1 MEMQLTKVLYRGLLS
16 SAGYIILALLVIVN
30 ITFYKFL
37 ESDYQSAT
45 KAHNKAFSVIT
56 AHADESQVKA
66 YVSKLSTETRL
77 VKNWNIIDKSNK
89 IGSEEAI
96 FLAKSPSVYLF
107 ESEQQYLLVTHAT
120 FLALNMKSLI
130 IFNFLFAVTCLLS
143 ITLTQRRLFKY
154 WRVLIQLETW
164 ASRQAKDDN
173 FKFFITTE
181 DFHLVN
187 TVRRLNQQRIQA
199 KKGGQEIDHMIRS
212 QTFLDKLTGL
222 GNRRY
227 FDNRLEALLQEEGDV
242 NGAVFFI
249 HFAPLDKLR
258 TLQGKRATSHYVKNY
273 ASLLTPYLDDIQQ
286 SIVARLSY
294 SEFAI
299 LIPYGDQTLVEK
311 IASELVDKSERFA
324 LPNNLDQGRAC
335 YIGVK
340 MFNQTETPF
349 HILAE
354 ADLALR
360 AAQLQGP
367 SSWFMY
373 ESNNLPISE
382 VKGSVRWRIALNK
395 ALEQNNFLLDLK
407 PVLDFNGNVMQY
419 EANVKMIDEEEKL
432 ISSNIFMPM
441 ARKSGVIKEIDKVA
455 LSLVTEELKHQ
466 DSSKISVKIHIDS
479 LLDRDF
485 DLWLVKF
492 LKKHVKNMPRV
503 ILEIS
508 EFDLTHNVKKVRQL
522 LKIVKRYKGNVMVSQ
537 VGLYVVDLGYLNHIE
552 VDSLKLHHSITGLVL
567 NNSDNQLF
575 IRSLVGVANAQKQ
588 QVIATGLDSEMQIER
603 LKKLGV
609 DAYQRN

>member
-1 MEMQLTKVLYRGLLS
+1 MQLTKVLYRGLLS
-16 SAGYIILALLVIVN
+16 SAGYIILALLLIVN

-37 ESDYQSAT
+37 ESDYQSAV
-45 KAHNKAFSVIT
+45 KAHNKAFGVI
-56 AHADESQVKA
+56 AEHVDESQIKA
-66 YVSKLSTETRL
+66 HVSKLSKDTRL
-77 VKNWNIIDKSNK
+77 VKNWNVIDKSNK
-89 IGSEEAI
+89 TGVEEAV
-96 FLAKSPSVYLF
+96 FLAKSSTVNLF
-107 ESEQQYLLVTHAT
+107 ESEQHYLLVSFAS
-120 FLALNMKSLI
+120 LLEMNLKPLI

-258 TLQGKRATSHYVKNY
+258 ILQGKRATSHYVKNY

-299 LIPYGDQTLVEK
+299 LIPYVDQALVEK

-324 LPNNLDQGRAC
+324 LPNNLDQGRVC

-441 ARKSGVIKEIDKVA
+441 ARKSGVIKEIDKAA
-455 LSLVTEELKHQ
+455 LSLVTEELKHL
-466 DSSKISVKIHIDS
+466 DTSKISVRIHIDS

-492 LKKHVKNMPRV
+492 LKKHVKNMPQV
-503 ILEIS
+503 IIEIS

-522 LKIVKRYKGNVMVSQ
+522 LKIVKRYQGNVMVSQ
-537 VGLYVVDLGYLNHIE
+537 VGLYVVDLGYLNHID

-575 IRSLVGVANAQKQ
+575 VRSLVGVANAQKQ

-603 LKKLGV
+603 LRTLGV

>member
-1 MEMQLTKVLYRGLLS
+1 MQLTKVLYRGLLS

-299 LIPYGDQTLVEK
+299 LIPYVDQALVEK

-441 ARKSGVIKEIDKVA
+441 ARKSGVIKEIDKAA
-455 LSLVTEELKHQ
+455 LNLVTEELKHQ
-466 DSSKISVKIHIDS
+466 DTSKISVKIHIDS
-479 LLDRDF
+479 LLERDF

-575 IRSLVGVANAQKQ
+575 VRSLVGVANAQRQ

-603 LKKLGV
+603 LRTLGV

>member
-1 MEMQLTKVLYRGLLS
+1 MQLTKVLYRGLLS

-441 ARKSGVIKEIDKVA
+441 ARKSGVIKEIDKAA
-455 LSLVTEELKHQ
+455 LNLVTEELKHQ
-466 DSSKISVKIHIDS
+466 DTSKISVKIHIDS
-479 LLDRDF
+479 LLERDF

-575 IRSLVGVANAQKQ
+575 VRSLVGVANAQRQ

-603 LKKLGV
+603 LRTLGV

>member
-1 MEMQLTKVLYRGLLS
+1 MQLTKVLYRGLLS

-30 ITFYKFL
+30 ITFYTFL
-37 ESDYQSAT
+37 ESDYQSAV

-56 AHADESQVKA
+56 AHADESQIRA
-66 YVSKLSTETRL
+66 YVSKLTGSTRL
-77 VKNWNIIDKSNK
+77 VNNWNIIDKSNQ
-89 IGSEEAI
+89 IGVEEAI
-96 FLAKSPSVYLF
+96 FLAKSPSINLF
-107 ESEQQYLLVTHAT
+107 ESEQQYLLVSFT
-120 FLALNMKSLI
+120 SLLEMNLKPLL
-130 IFNFLFAVTCLLS
+130 IFNFLFTVTCLLS
-143 ITLTQRRLFKY
+143 ITGTQRRLFKY

-242 NGAVFFI
+242 TGAVFFI

-299 LIPYGDQTLVEK
+299 LIPYIDQAVVEK
-311 IASELVDKSERFA
+311 IASDVVNRSERFA
-324 LPNNLDQGRAC
+324 LPNNLDQGRVC

-360 AAQLQGP
+360 AAQIQGP

-373 ESNNLPISE
+373 ESSNLPVSE
-382 VKGSVRWRIALNK
+382 VKGSVRWRLALNK

-419 EANVKMIDEEEKL
+419 EANVKMVDEEDKL

-455 LSLVTEELKHQ
+455 LSLITEELKHQ

-479 LLDRDF
+479 MLDREF

-492 LKKHVKNMPRV
+492 LKKHIKDMPRV
-503 ILEIS
+503 IIEVS

-537 VGLYVVDLGYLNHIE
+537 VGLYVVDLGYLNRVE

-567 NNSDNQLF
+567 NNEDNQLF
-575 IRSLVGVANAQKQ
+575 VRSLVGVANAQKQ
-588 QVIATGLDSEMQIER
+588 QVIATGLDSEMQIQR
-603 LKKLGV
+603 LQKLGV
-609 DAYQRN
+609 DAYQRS

>member
-1 MEMQLTKVLYRGLLS
+1 MQLTKVLYRGLLS

>member
-1 MEMQLTKVLYRGLLS
+1 MQLTKVLYRGLLS

-37 ESDYQSAT
+37 ESDYQSAV
-45 KAHNKAFSVIT
+45 KAHNKALSVI
-56 AHADESQVKA
+56 AEHVDESQIKA
-66 YVSKLSTETRL
+66 HVSKLSTDTRL
-77 VKNWNIIDKSNK
+77 VNNWNIIDKSNK

-120 FLALNMKSLI
+120 FLELNMKSLI

-258 TLQGKRATSHYVKNY
+258 ILQGKRATSHYVKNY
-273 ASLLTPYLDDIQQ
+273 ASLLSPYLDDIQQ

-299 LIPYGDQTLVEK
+299 LIPYVDQALVEK

-441 ARKSGVIKEIDKVA
+441 ARKSGVIKEIDKAA

-537 VGLYVVDLGYLNHIE
+537 VGLYVVDLGYLNHID